1 MFREIKNCKEEILH
15 EVNKA
20 SMSGHIF
27 VIFMNLDPDR
37 RTVTVPS
44 MEERGLTKSAR
55 KLYRLTFALT
65 VSSLICLNVGG
76 HGILG
81 RVLILFDIL

>member
-15 EVNKA
+15 DVNKA

-44 MEERGLTKSAR
+44 MEEQGLTKSAR

-65 VSSLICLNVGG
+65 VSSLIC
-76 HGILG
+76 
-81 RVLILFDIL
+81 